1 MGDKVIQSLGR
12 AIELSIRKSD
22 YGIRAGGD
30 EFLLILFD
38 TDYAKSLDVIA
49 RIKENLRHTDKDK
62 RVSFSHGNYPLE
74 AGDSLES
81 AINKSDQLLYVHK
94 RNKHAVPG
102 K

>member
-1 MGDKVIQSLGR
+1 MADKVFSLGR
-12 AIELSIRKSD
+12 AIEQSIRKSD

-62 RVSFSHGNYPLE
+62 RVSFSHGNLPLE
-74 AGDSLES
+74 AGD
-81 AINKSDQLLYVHK
+81 LLK
-94 RNKHAVPG
+94 ARSTNPTAVVRSQ
-102 K
+102 KK

>member
-1 MGDKVIQSLGR
+1 MSIDSDGLKKINDTLGHHMGDKVIQSLGR
-12 AIELSIRKSD
+12 AIEQSIRKSD

-62 RVSFSHGNYPLE
+62 RVSFSPW
-74 AGDSLES
+74 
-81 AINKSDQLLYVHK
+81 QLSI
-94 RNKHAVPG
+94 RSWRFS
-102 K
+102 